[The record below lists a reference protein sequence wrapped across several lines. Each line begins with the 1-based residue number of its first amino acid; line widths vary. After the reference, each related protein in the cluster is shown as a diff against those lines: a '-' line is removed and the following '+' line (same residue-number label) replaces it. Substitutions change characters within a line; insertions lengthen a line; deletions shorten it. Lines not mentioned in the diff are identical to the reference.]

1 MRTGAFTVTFTAG
14 VSVHRCARAASA
26 SSSPSSSPSPQFP
39 SCANTQTLVHIMK
52 HTCTRSTSHGRSG
65 ASAQYVQVYG
75 RGFGQA
81 LERAVDLLDVQP
93 HVGLPLPAAQHQ
105 VVDLLRTGAG
115 PLQHSALSDALDHL
129 EENIGWFVKKKLIY
143 LLSHNNVVWYKKI
156 SAAGKRAGT
165 KLHIQYIKGQPQRLD
180 STDCIQRF
188 KP

>member
-26 SSSPSSSPSPQFP
+26 SSSPSPQFP

-129 EENIGWFVKKKLIY
+129 GENIGWFVKKKLIY
-143 LLSHNNVVWYKKI
+143 LLSHNNVVWYKK
-156 SAAGKRAGT
+156 S
-165 KLHIQYIKGQPQRLD
+165 LRLGSVREPNCTSSLLKD
-180 STDCIQRF
+180 GLDIWIADCIQRF